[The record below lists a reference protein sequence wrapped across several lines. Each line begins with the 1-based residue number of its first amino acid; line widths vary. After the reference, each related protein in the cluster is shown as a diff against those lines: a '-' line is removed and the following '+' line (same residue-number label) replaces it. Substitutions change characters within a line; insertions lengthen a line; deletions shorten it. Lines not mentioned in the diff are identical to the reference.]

1 MNAPLIL
8 PPENAVPM
16 VHAIDTASLLLNP
29 TSFQQLDAFA
39 TLMASGF
46 ATVPKHLQKNKADC
60 MAVTIQAMQWR
71 KNPFAVAQ
79 KTHVVNGTLGYE
91 SQLIIAI
98 VNTSGAIVGSLEFE
112 WFGEWDRII
121 GKFKE
126 VVSRKKT
133 NDDTGEALTYR
144 VPNWSMEEEQG
155 LYVVCRAALSNSPGK
170 VREMKLLMTQARVR
184 NSTLW
189 ADDPKMQ
196 LAYLVGKKWARLNCP
211 EVILGMYSPDELAAE
226 PREPQDMGAAEV
238 IDPAR
243 PQPLTADELEEWKA
257 EAGKGTAA
265 SRAWFAKL
273 TKPRRALVADSV
285 KAQVWGIAEAADKK
299 RTVDATPA
307 PPPAGPAAAPPP
319 AATASSAGDPFVAE
333 LEAEEARLRAAAQ
346 AALGAKQ
353 GGAA

>member
-1 MNAPLIL
+1 MNAPLAL
-8 PPENAVPM
+8 PHEHAAPAL

-29 TSFQQLDAFA
+29 TTFQQLDTFA
-39 TLMASGF
+39 TMMANGV

-79 KTHVVNGTLGYE
+79 KTHLVNGTLGYE
-91 SQLIIAI
+91 SQLIISI

-126 VVSRKKT
+126 VTSRKKV
-133 NDDTGEALTYR
+133 NDDTGEPLTYR
-144 VPNWSMEEEQG
+144 VPNWTMEDEQG
-155 LYVVCRAALSNSPGK
+155 LYVICRAALSKSPGK
-170 VREMKLLMTQARVR
+170 VREMKVLMTQARVR

-196 LAYLVGKKWARLNCP
+196 LAYLAGKKWARLNCP

-238 IDPAR
+238 VEPLK
-243 PQPLTADELEEWKA
+243 PQPMTADELAAWKA
-257 EAGKGTAA
+257 EAEKGTGA
-265 SRAWFAKL
+265 SRAWFAAYPG
-273 TKPRRALVADSV
+273 PRRRLVSDAT
-285 KAQVWGIAEAADKK
+285 KAEVWAIAEAADRR
-299 RTVDATPA
+299 RTVDAQQQAGAAQQPTGAPTP
-307 PPPAGPAAAPPP
+307 PQVN
-319 AATASSAGDPFVAE
+319 DPFVDDMNAAE
-333 LEAEEARLRAAAQ
+333 ATAR
-346 AALGAKQ
+346 